1 MKITVNW
8 RRVFRSYL
16 KFLSWYLPIG
26 LVPIAFIVG
35 LEFYDLGWSR
45 GWQHFFD
52 TFPILMELIAFKLK
66 FYGSLAAI
74 VLVITAIGDL
84 IGAYFGQLWP
94 VPGRTDETAVRPVES
109 AGRGLRDHGSLPSK
123 TVRALPSS

>member
-52 TFPILMELIAFKLK
+52 TLPILMELSGFKLK
-66 FYGSLAAI
+66 IYGSLAAI
-74 VLVITAIGDL
+74 VLVTTAVGDL

-94 VPGRTDETAVRPVES
+94 APGRTDETTVRPVEG
-109 AGRGLRDHGSLPSK
+109 AGSGLRDLPSK
-123 TVRALPSS
+123 PVRALPSS